1 MYSQNDV
8 SGVHS
13 FLNSTPENNLRKML
27 MGGEMTDN
35 HFRLLHKMAK
45 TCNETEFVEMFM
57 NETFGKIKM
66 SSKENLM
73 KERFWMICKNK
84 LEGMGLLS
92 LSKAAA

>member
-13 FLNSTPENNLRKML
+13 FLNSTPEGSLRKML
-27 MGGEMTDN
+27 MGGDMTDG

-45 TCNETEFVEMFM
+45 TCNETEFVDMFM
-57 NETFGKIKM
+57 NENFGKIKM

-73 KERFWMICKNK
+73 KEHFWMICKKK
-84 LEGMGLLS
+84 LEGTGLLS